1 MPRLL
6 FSTIHED
13 KFHRF
18 LLLTVI
24 LWVTLKVFATV
35 LLNFSVLP
43 VGPSIRIFCFNW
55 TLIPIWHHLN
65 VYLCHHWRVCGCF
78 FFLYVRMLTL
88 LQVLFS
94 TSSHAVLCS
103 KSFLIYLLR
112 CNTCCSPVAILS
124 VGCIESLNTVLN
136 KWDLFSN
143 NTVYS
148 GLNHT

>member
-43 VGPSIRIFCFNW
+43 VGPSIRIFCFN
-55 TLIPIWHHLN
+55 
-65 VYLCHHWRVCGCF
+65 
-78 FFLYVRMLTL
+78 
-88 LQVLFS
+88 
-94 TSSHAVLCS
+94 
-103 KSFLIYLLR
+103 
-112 CNTCCSPVAILS
+112 
-124 VGCIESLNTVLN
+124 
-136 KWDLFSN
+136 
-143 NTVYS
+143 
-148 GLNHT
+148 